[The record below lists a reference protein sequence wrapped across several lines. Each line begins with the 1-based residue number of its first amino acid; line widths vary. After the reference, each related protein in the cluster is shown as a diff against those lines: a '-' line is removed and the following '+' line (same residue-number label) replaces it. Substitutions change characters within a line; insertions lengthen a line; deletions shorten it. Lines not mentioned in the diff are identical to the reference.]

1 MQQVYLDNIPLED
14 AQNILLAKTSLAR
27 YTEVIKTQDALG
39 RVLASSVFAKR
50 SMPAFHASA
59 MDGIAVDSKKTSGA
73 DEQRPVILKTEKD
86 FIQVDT
92 GDPIPAQFD
101 AVIMIEDNQ
110 WLNEKE
116 VEILAPATPWQHIRP
131 VGEDVV
137 AGEIIV
143 SAHHK
148 LTPPDLGVLLAGGIL
163 EVEVIIPPRVGIIP
177 TGSELIKP
185 EEDVTIGSI
194 VDFNSAV
201 LAAYVTQWGG
211 LPQIYPIIKDDRDL
225 LKEGIKNALKCCDI
239 LVINAGSSA
248 GREDFTAEIIRELGQ
263 VFVHG
268 IATKPGKPVIIGMIN
283 NKPVIGIPGY
293 PVSAYLAMEWF
304 VKPLIY
310 NYFGISQPE
319 RQKVD
324 VTLGRRVVSA
334 LGKEEFVRM
343 TVGYV
348 NGKYIANPLNR
359 GAGVT
364 MSLVKAHGLLRI
376 PAASLGYEQGEQV
389 ELELYR
395 PKEEVK
401 NTIVMVGSHDLTL
414 DILATEIRKLS
425 QGLFLSSS
433 HVGSMGGLL
442 AIQKGEAH
450 AAGIHLLDVET
461 GEYNIPYIKKLL
473 KDIDLVLVNLLY
485 REQGF
490 ILPPSNPKNIQKVED
505 IVSGNLLMIN
515 RQKGAGTRILFD
527 HLLRTKEIN
536 PNSIRGYTR
545 EEFSHL
551 GVAAAVKSG
560 TADVGIGIKSAALV
574 YNLDFVPIGEE
585 RYDLLMRKDFLD
597 SYEGQILLN
606 IIQSSSFEKQV
617 EALGGYSTRNAGQII
632 WEEVSPRDAQN

>member
-1 MQQVYLDNIPLED
+1 MQQVYLDNIPLQE
-14 AQNILLAKTSLAR
+14 AQDILREKIELPR
-27 YTEVIKTQDALG
+27 YTEKIKTQDALG
-39 RVLASSVFAKR
+39 RVLAASVFAKR

-59 MDGIAVDSKKTSGA
+59 MDGIAVDSRKTIGA
-73 DEQRPVILKTEKD
+73 DEQKPVILEIEKD
-86 FIQVDT
+86 FLVVDT
-92 GDPIPAQFD
+92 GDPIPEGFD
-101 AVIMIEDNQ
+101 AVIMVEDIQ
-110 WLNEKE
+110 WLNERE
-116 VEILAPATPWQHIRP
+116 VEILAPAAPWQHIRP

-143 SAHHK
+143 PAYHK

-163 EVEVIIPPRVGIIP
+163 EVEVLIPPKVGIIP
-177 TGSELIKP
+177 TGSELIRP
-185 EEDVTIGSI
+185 EETVTTGKI
-194 VDFNSAV
+194 VDFNSTV
-201 LAAYVTQWGG
+201 LAAYVTQWGAI
-211 LPQIYPIIKDDRDL
+211 PRTYPIIADDREL
-225 LKEGIKNALKCCDI
+225 IKQGILEAMKNCDI

-248 GREDFTAEIIRELGQ
+248 GREDYTAGIIRELGQ

-268 IATKPGKPVIIGMIN
+268 VATKPGKPVILGKIHH
-283 NKPVIGIPGY
+283 KPVIGIPGY
-293 PVSAYLAMEWF
+293 PVSAYLALEWF

-310 NYFGISQPE
+310 SYFGIPE
-319 RQKVD
+319 PKRQKVE
-324 VTLGRRVVSA
+324 VVLGRRVVSA

-376 PAASLGYEQGEQV
+376 PAASLGYEQGEKV
-389 ELELYR
+389 EIELFR
-395 PKEEVK
+395 SQEEVK

-414 DILATEIRKLS
+414 DILATEIRKAS
-425 QGLFLSSS
+425 KGLFLSSS

-450 AAGIHLLDVET
+450 AAGMHLLDPET

-473 KDIDLVLVNLLY
+473 KGLDLVLINLLY

-490 ILPPSNPKNIQKVED
+490 ILPKGNPKAVEKIED
-505 IVSGNLLMIN
+505 IVNQELLIIN

-527 HLLRTKEIN
+527 HLLRNKGISPELIK
-536 PNSIRGYTR
+536 GYSR

-560 TADVGIGIKSAALV
+560 SAEVGIGIKSAALV
-574 YNLDFVPIGEE
+574 YDLDFIPIGEE
-585 RYDLLMRKDFLD
+585 RYDLLMEKSFLA
-597 SYEGQILLN
+597 SPEGEILMD
-606 IIQSSSFEKQV
+606 IIKSPGFQKQV
-617 EALGGYSTRNAGQII
+617 EALGGYSTRSAGQII
-632 WEEVSPRDAQN
+632 WES